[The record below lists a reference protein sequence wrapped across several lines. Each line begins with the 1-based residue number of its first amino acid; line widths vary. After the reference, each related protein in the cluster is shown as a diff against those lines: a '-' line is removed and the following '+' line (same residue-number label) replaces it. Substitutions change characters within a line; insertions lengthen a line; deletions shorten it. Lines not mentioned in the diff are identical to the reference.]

1 MCRVSCVMCW
11 VSCGKG
17 LVGYNWGMW
26 VRRLRFWR
34 WTAIVLFGSILLIVL
49 LVGSGWLDPQP
60 AGSLRRQK
68 ELPAQAIG
76 ARSSEVMWL
85 DEVTV
90 ADYSV
95 RVRAVHQSGERDI
108 MYGLVLGR
116 EGDYLVAAVSPL
128 GYVGL
133 WQGDRMILP
142 LQPWPHVHHDSEP
155 NEIWVD
161 VENGQVTV
169 RINRE
174 VLWVGDVDV
183 AGGVGVMSESW
194 GETAVIQFESIQLF
208 TP

>member
-1 MCRVSCVMCW
+1 MRVRW
-11 VSCGKG
+11 
-17 LVGYNWGMW
+17 
-26 VRRLRFWR
+26 LRFWR
-34 WTAIVLFGSILLIVL
+34 WTAVALFGSILL
-49 LVGSGWLDPQP
+49 LVWLIGSGWLDPKP
-60 AGSLRRQK
+60 VGSLRWQK
-68 ELPAQAIG
+68 VLPAQAIAAG
-76 ARSSEVMWL
+76 SPEIVWL
-85 DEVTV
+85 EEVTT

-133 WQGDRMILP
+133 WQGDQMILP
-142 LQPWPHVHHDSEP
+142 LQPWPHVHHGSEP

-174 VLWVGDVDV
+174 ILWEGTVAV
-183 AGGVGVMSESW
+183 AGRVGVMSESW